1 MEQNDKRQAYQDG
14 YRAAVCEFELY
25 SETEIPIDRIC
36 IESWK
41 RGRSSSL
48 LLVPEELQPKW
59 LEGYTD
65 ATNALTTRA
74 AADKKQAASEEPVVK
89 ESVSE
94 EPASEEPRYRLTL
107 QRISESGTPW
117 MTIANYLIDSYGS
130 AAAAGRRLGISGSVI
145 TGWSAGRKPQSRS
158 IAKIAAALELPAE
171 DLLIATGTKIKLA
184 AVAPDEV
191 ERLADELEECK
202 GALAE
207 VEELL
212 EQSIG
217 LIHEALGPNWNREAF
232 NIWADTVEGYL
243 MARRG
248 R

>member
-74 AADKKQAASEEPVVK
+74 AADKKQAASEEA
-89 ESVSE
+89 VSE
-94 EPASEEPRYRLTL
+94 EAVSEEPRYRLTL

-130 AAAAGRRLGISGSVI
+130 AAAAGRRLGISASVI

-184 AVAPDEV
+184 AVASDEV
-191 ERLADELEECK
+191 ERLTDELEECK